1 MAVDFKKLDEDYV
14 AALALELAKLP
25 KIGLKQSVNRK
36 VAGKVSISGN
46 ANRDKWIKS
55 LRASGGRI
63 TNLILCP
70 SASINADLI
79 FKHGK
84 FKSRSHA
91 ICHAIDHYA
100 GVIND
105 DVACNGDDTDPD
117 SISVTL
123 GLSVDEVNAM
133 RTLAEEGETSHS
145 ELVGFALRLMQEQL
159 NTSNH
164 LKTSE

>member
-1 MAVDFKKLDEDYV
+1 MDFKKLDDDYV
-14 AALALELAKLP
+14 AALAMELAKLP
-25 KIGLKQSVNRK
+25 KIGLKLSVNRK

-46 ANRDKWIKS
+46 ANRDKWIRS
-55 LRASGGRI
+55 LKESGGRI

-70 SASINADLI
+70 SASINADII

-100 GVIND
+100 SVIND
-105 DVACNGDDTDPD
+105 DVACNGDDIDPG
-117 SISVTL
+117 IVSVTL
-123 GLSVDEVNAM
+123 NLSVDEVNAM
-133 RTLAEEGETSHS
+133 RTLAEDGGISHS

-159 NTSNH
+159 NTSDH